1 MAVPSEISHREP
13 RAERR
18 LAAVL
23 AADVVGYS
31 RLMGR
36 DEEGTLARLAAL
48 RRDLVDPKIAE
59 HKGRIFKALG
69 DGLLVEF
76 PSAVEAVLC
85 AAALQAAM
93 AERNGALP
101 PDQRLEF
108 RIGINS
114 GDVIVEDGDLL
125 GDGVNIAARLEALAE
140 PGGVCLS
147 GEIHGQVE
155 GKVPL
160 GFVAMGEPT
169 LKNIAR
175 QVKVFRIAPAGGEGP
190 SRRAPALTPPDRPS
204 IAVLPF
210 QNMSGDPEQEYFADG
225 MVEEIITALS
235 RVKSFFVIARNSSF
249 TYKGRAVDVKQV
261 SGELGVRYVLEG
273 SVRKSGN
280 RVRISG
286 QLIDAATGHHL
297 WADRFEGALEDIFDL
312 QDRVASSVVGAIE
325 PRLWQAEVERA
336 WRKPTANL
344 DAYDYL
350 LHAYGRIQAITAEN
364 IDEAIALTAKALELD
379 PRCGQALALAAW
391 CYFWRFVLGWSPEL
405 ERDAEE
411 GVRLAKAAL
420 DADRDDPSV
429 LVWSGHVLSYLGRD
443 REAAQVLIDRAL
455 ALNPNASL
463 AHGVSGWIELYAS
476 EPEAAIGCF
485 EKALRLSP
493 LDPMV
498 AGTGKAGIAY
508 ALLLRHRPQEAIVWA
523 RQATEEFPRFLPARL
538 GLVAALAL
546 TGRVEEAH
554 SAGTD
559 VLRVEPRFRVSAWQA
574 KTHFKD
580 PAFLDPLFAGLRKAR
595 LPE

>member
-1 MAVPSEISHREP
+1 MLAPWRGGAAAVPSEISHREP

-48 RRDLVDPKIAE
+48 RRDLVDPRIAE
-59 HKGRIFKALG
+59 HRGRIFKALG
-69 DGLLVEF
+69 DALLVEF

-169 LKNIAR
+169 LKNITR
-175 QVKVFRIAPAGGEGP
+175 KVKVFRIAPAGGEGP

-235 RVKSFFVIARNSSF
+235 KLRWFFVIARNSTF
-249 TYKGRAVDVKQV
+249 AYKGKSIDTRQV
-261 SGELGVRYVLEG
+261 ARELGVRYVLEG
-273 SVRKSGN
+273 SVRKAGN
-280 RVRISG
+280 RLRVTA
-286 QLIDAATGHHL
+286 QLIDAVTGNHI
-297 WADRFEGALEDIFDL
+297 WAERYDRELADIFAV
-312 QDRVASSVVGAIE
+312 QDEITQSVVGAIE
-325 PRLWQAEVERA
+325 PKLYA
-336 WRKPTANL
+336 
-344 DAYDYL
+344 
-350 LHAYGRIQAITAEN
+350 AEN
-364 IDEAIALTAKALELD
+364 
-379 PRCGQALALAAW
+379 
-391 CYFWRFVLGWSPEL
+391 
-405 ERDAEE
+405 
-411 GVRLAKAAL
+411 
-420 DADRDDPSV
+420 
-429 LVWSGHVLSYLGRD
+429 
-443 REAAQVLIDRAL
+443 
-455 ALNPNASL
+455 
-463 AHGVSGWIELYAS
+463 
-476 EPEAAIGCF
+476 
-485 EKALRLSP
+485 LR
-493 LDPMV
+493 
-498 AGTGKAGIAY
+498 I
-508 ALLLRHRPQEAIVWA
+508 
-523 RQATEEFPRFLPARL
+523 
-538 GLVAALAL
+538 
-546 TGRVEEAH
+546 
-554 SAGTD
+554 
-559 VLRVEPRFRVSAWQA
+559 
-574 KTHFKD
+574 
-580 PAFLDPLFAGLRKAR
+580 
-595 LPE
+595 